1 MANEIDA
8 LRAWVDESTLN
19 YTRYTFRNK
28 TARKFVVARHHRII
42 ADAIDRILACDPA
55 YRCVMINIPP
65 RYSKTEMVVKAL
77 VGRGLAM
84 NPRCRFLHLS
94 YSKDLALDNSK
105 EILETIKSDYH
116 TLLFPT
122 LRVIDRGAQKWTTT
136 EGGAFYAV
144 STEGQV
150 TGFGAGQVDN
160 VDDADTDWDNTDI
173 DEFFAQNPD
182 ANVFGGAI
190 IIDDPLKPDDAMS
203 DVKRERVNF
212 RFENTIRS
220 RTNSRRTPIIIIMQR
235 LHERD
240 LCGYLLEK
248 EGRIEEGGKWN
259 VISLPALS
267 IADNGEKCAL
277 WPFKHTVAELEE
289 LRKVNPFVFET
300 QYQQNPKPLEGL
312 MYPQSF
318 KTYDALPTERGVAK
332 NYTDTADTGG
342 DYLCS
347 VCYNEYPSGLY
358 VTDVLYTKKPME
370 YTEPETARMITR
382 NSTAFAYIESN
393 NGGRGFARNVERNL
407 RELGN
412 RATVVRWFTQTKNKE
427 VRIFTHSAEVQNMI
441 YFPTGWQ
448 HRWPEFA
455 TAIIGYRKEGHNAN
469 DDAPDV
475 LTGMVESMPQSK
487 GARVRVGR
495 LEE

>member
-8 LRAWVDESTLN
+8 LRAWVDENTLN

-28 TARKFVVARHHRII
+28 TGRKFVIARHHRII
-42 ADAIDRILACDPA
+42 ADAIDRVLACDPA
-55 YRCVMINIPP
+55 YRYLMINIPP
-65 RYSKTEMVVKAL
+65 RYSKTEMVIKAL
-77 VGRGLAM
+77 VGRGLSM

-94 YSKDLALDNSK
+94 YSKDLVLDNSK
-105 EILETIKSDYH
+105 EVLETIKSDYH
-116 TLLFPT
+116 SLLFPT
-122 LRVIDRGAQKWTTT
+122 LKVNDRGAQKWYTTD
-136 EGGAFYAV
+136 GGGFYAV

-150 TGFGAGQVDN
+150 TGFGAGQVDD
-160 VDDADTDWDNTDI
+160 VGDADAADWSSAEL
-173 DEFFAQNPD
+173 DEFFATHPD
-182 ANVFGGAI
+182 ANTFNGAI
-190 IIDDPLKPDDAMS
+190 LIDDPLKPEDAIS
-203 DVKRERVNF
+203 DVKRERVNM

-248 EGRIEEGGKWN
+248 EGRIEDGGKWK
-259 VISLPALS
+259 VISLPALWV
-267 IADNGEKCAL
+267 DENGEKQAL
-277 WPFKHTVAELEE
+277 WPFKHSVEELEALQRVE
-289 LRKVNPFVFET
+289 PFVFET

-312 MYPQSF
+312 MYPQPF
-318 KTYDALPTERGVAK
+318 KTYDALPTERGVEK

-370 YTEPETARMITR
+370 YTEPETARMLTR
-382 NSTAFAYIESN
+382 NGTRIAQIESN
-393 NGGRGFARNVERNL
+393 NGGRGFARAVERNL

-412 RATVVRWFTQTKNKE
+412 RTTAVRWFTQSKNKQ
-427 VRIFTHSAEVQNMI
+427 VRIFSQSAAVQNTI

-448 HRWPEFA
+448 HRWPEFHS
-455 TAIIGYRKEGHNAN
+455 AIVGYRKEGHNAN
-469 DDAPDV
+469 DDAPDT
-475 LTGMVESMPQSK
+475 LTGMVEMTTQQNTT
-487 GARVRVGR
+487 RFERT
-495 LEE
+495 